1 MMAIKTFGVK
11 SIVLSFPLL
20 ALAARNP
27 EGLAQIPALGGML
40 DPPMDEQD

>member
-1 MMAIKTFGVK
+1 MLAIKTLGVK
-11 SIVLSFPLL
+11 SVLSFPLL

-27 EGLAQIPALGGML
+27 EGLAQIPVLGGML